1 MNSNK
6 ILKLTLADLPGDAWD
21 ESHLTIIKYV
31 GLKTDLE
38 LNIIIRKLQEY
49 KGDYKKLVDDYK
61 RDKIIDLVVRQ
72 TNYTKQ
78 EAYDHLVEMKGDY
91 TTVIKNYVGTNIKN
105 TNQNNTVYSNPNQ
118 QIFKEIRDFMDDV
131 NNKYEFRKEMDKT
144 QQISQNIIT
153 NAIKNNDALKNEV
166 LKNDNNSL
174 K

>member
-6 ILKLTLADLPGDAWD
+6 ILKLTLNDLPGDAWD

-31 GLKTDLE
+31 GLKTELE

-78 EAYDHLVEMKGDY
+78 EAYGHLVEMNGDY
-91 TTVIKNYVGTNIKN
+91 TTVIKNYVGNN
-105 TNQNNTVYSNPNQ
+105 TKKSNQNNIVYSNPNQ

-153 NAIKNNDALKNEV
+153 NAINNDALKNEV